1 MKSRILNKAV
11 SILMIGIA
19 LAGTLISCDGA
30 ANAIPQD
37 MEEVEVKASVIDE
50 TKSLEAYFGETVAN
64 NVTHYRWVMTHKN
77 PTRVYDTGYVPR
89 ATAEA
94 HQMFANMN
102 GTHKILTG
110 EYDWTFSGYVYD
122 GVGSGDANYHK
133 VAEVSNT
140 GEIINAKTQSVAI
153 ELNTLV
159 GQNQGAE
166 ITAILPVDFYN
177 AYTANSNRLHLTVS
191 AADTATGSPATITG
205 DQGSLSATGIANQLK
220 LTLGSLPTGSYR
232 LTVQIDLLNEALIET
247 VDSKTAV
254 SVLRSVSGSVAKGEM
269 NFAST
274 TLNGAGLKVQLVD
287 VTGDSITA
295 GATMDSYV
303 ISGLNES
310 YMNSTTADVTLNYP
324 HVEGVSVKWYID
336 GVEAGAEKISAV
348 RTNGDDT
355 TYTIQVGAIE
365 EGDHILTATLINEN
379 FNMSAGSVSFKV
391 TVKEAEIG
399 GGTGAEGV
407 EGAVTP
413 LSSDVQNKTI
423 RMMDMS
429 NGEGNYACMFFS
441 DDGNA
446 YLAMDVVPKAN
457 STPVENTMQ
466 GSCGTWSVGDG
477 KILIDNENFMF
488 NELYYV
494 PSRNVFVA
502 LNGESAYDMPI
513 IDAGSLSDT
522 LLAQY
527 AALGI
532 DYGGTPSLLTTEM
545 KGYWE
550 QCGSDGSEISPAKMW
565 VWLGGEPSDTLMEQ
579 AKNAAFGAL
588 LNGTAQGTQIASR
601 WNLHGPRNMLSIIV
615 ADTNIP
621 ESERQDPDT
630 LCYTFEVSKSGN
642 IYALKVIYSMNYN
655 DPNLTVGNTY
665 YFKSAV
671 MGSSVESALKASGV
685 TV

>member
-1 MKSRILNKAV
+1 
-11 SILMIGIA
+11 MIGAI
-19 LAGTLISCDGA
+19 LASTVISCDGA

-64 NVTHYRWVMTHKN
+64 DVTHYRWVMTHKN

-89 ATAEA
+89 VTAEA

-102 GTHKILTG
+102 GSHKILTG

-122 GVGSGDANYHK
+122 GAGSGDANYHK

-177 AYTANSNRLHLTVS
+177 AYTANAGRLHLTVR
-191 AADTATGSPATITG
+191 AADAATGSPATITG

-310 YMNSTTADVTLNYP
+310 YMNSTTANVTLNYP

-336 GVEAGAEKISAV
+336 GVEAGADKISAV
-348 RTNGDDT
+348 STSGDDT

-391 TVKEAEIG
+391 TVKEAEAG
-399 GGTGAEGV
+399 GGSGSSPAGTYATEEQISNKVWLMSFEDSDYLYYYGNEKGTKTAVQGTIMEGSEGISGGLAEWSYDPSSGNLSIVNKGSTMIFGAC
-407 EGAVTP
+407 AVSGNT
-413 LSSDVQNKTI
+413 LSIEADGMGTKSFHL
-423 RMMDMS
+423 
-429 NGEGNYACMFFS
+429 GNL
-441 DDGNA
+441 DDHILE
-446 YLAMDVVPKAN
+446 YLAFAGLN
-457 STPVENTMQ
+457 SDEPATM
-466 GSCGTWSVGDG
+466 T
-477 KILIDNENFMF
+477 K
-488 NELYYV
+488 
-494 PSRNVFVA
+494 
-502 LNGESAYDMPI
+502 
-513 IDAGSLSDT
+513 SDF
-522 LLAQY
+522 
-527 AALGI
+527 
-532 DYGGTPSLLTTEM
+532 D
-545 KGYWE
+545 GYWE
-550 QCGSDGSEISPAKMW
+550 GTDSTYGRIWMW
-565 VWLGGEPSDTLMEQ
+565 FDSSTGDT
-579 AKNAAFGAL
+579 GI
-588 LNGTAQGTQIASR
+588 G
-601 WNLHGPRNMLSIIV
+601 
-615 ADTNIP
+615 
-621 ESERQDPDT
+621 
-630 LCYTFEVSKSGN
+630 TFEDDGTCKVAYYGNSYSVLTRCNYITMKLSKAQDVAGSGSVQSVGEGVVQFQPSAISGDTCTFTSKGAN
-642 IYALKVIYSMNYN
+642 LSVFGISGFQGLTRGTSVAMTRNASVPEAVTNALN
-655 DPNLTVGNTY
+655 
-665 YFKSAV
+665 AV
-671 MGSSVESALKASGV
+671 KNG
-685 TV
+685 